1 MYIYYVN
8 YYNVNVNPII
18 FHIVVWIGLRLALY
32 LRLVVLSN
40 FLLFPEPLA
49 ASLSVTF
56 LSVYMCDTQA
66 LKEKIG

>member
-1 MYIYYVN
+1 MHLSAVCLYF
-8 YYNVNVNPII
+8 I
-18 FHIVVWIGLRLALY
+18 FHIVVWIGLRLTLY

-56 LSVYMCDTQA
+56 LSVYMCDTHA
-66 LKEKIG
+66 LKERSVEFIN